1 MPGAV
6 AGDAMQQ
13 RNFFLTD
20 ASPHHA
26 AKQIVDL
33 AEKCRIRCHFHTY
46 DQLGLVINL
55 RIVLAVY
62 YQC

>member
-1 MPGAV
+1 
-6 AGDAMQQ
+6 MQQ
-13 RNFFLTD
+13 RNFILAD
-20 ASPHHA
+20 ASSHHA

-46 DQLGLVINL
+46 DQLGLVINPG
-55 RIVLAVY
+55 IVLAVY